1 MTPRKTAISIGEM
14 RENEDESVD
23 LDDLG
28 TIFSD
33 KAYGMSCHWS
43 LSKSHEFTT
52 SII

>member
-33 KAYGMSCHWS
+33 KAYGYV
-43 LSKSHEFTT
+43 LPLETVQNA
-52 SII
+52 